1 MKVTCTICLIIK
13 TKACTGEGFGGG
25 ECEEAY
31 LT

>member
-25 ECEEAY
+25 GVRK